1 MQADFK
7 VVIDACVLANIAVC
21 DLFLRLAEKPR
32 LFLPRWSTEILDEVE
47 RTQSKKL
54 GWPDELVESWCSEV
68 TRSFPDATVLLGYPA
83 G

>member
-32 LFLPRWSTEILDEVE
+32 LCLPRWSTEILDEVE
-47 RTQSKKL
+47 
-54 GWPDELVESWCSEV
+54 
-68 TRSFPDATVLLGYPA
+68 
-83 G
+83 